1 MNNNNIARIKQLE
14 EQIAALQ
21 KLTRTESY
29 LAAGMTIGLHVG
41 PLRNDEDY
49 DIEVEVV
56 GNLPEIVSLITAS
69 LKVQVSERLIY
80 AKSELAELQTFLNER
95 KQP

>member
-29 LAAGMTIGLHVG
+29 LAAGMTIGIHVG

-49 DIEVEVV
+49 DIKVEVTSH
-56 GNLPEIVSLITAS
+56 LTDILWHITDS
-69 LKVQVSERLIY
+69 LKIQISERIIY
-80 AKSELAELQTFLNER
+80 ARSELAELQTFLNER